1 MEMLPMDETNRPTL
15 GFMFA
20 HEFCAQPKMA
30 EALTRCIDNY
40 AYNWADALLKQEE
53 YHQLPEKFLPELVV
67 AALWFLCE
75 YRSPVKRTQIP
86 DVILKATQTAPEAP
100 KVTLTQIRQIH
111 RRHAGLIEALMMTA
125 KMSATLQ

>member
-1 MEMLPMDETNRPTL
+1 METNRPTL

-20 HEFCAQPKMA
+20 REFSAQPETA
-30 EALTRCIDNY
+30 DALTRCIDNY
-40 AYNWADALLKQEE
+40 AYNCADALLKQEDSRR
-53 YHQLPEKFLPELVV
+53 QREKFLPELVV

-86 DVILKATQTAPEAP
+86 GVILKATQQTPDAP

-111 RRHAGLIEALMMTA
+111 RRHAALIEALMMTA